1 MGQSYFKLRDTCTP
15 IKCTHQD
22 SCALQPITSV
32 ELYRHLFLSLFSMLQ
47 NTFVSP
53 KWISQSRHPIKCQC
67 KYGSSVHWS
76 QEMRACLQ
84 YCSFTVRSIQS
95 HKFSFFFF
103 SLCQQKIP
111 EHRISLCFL
120 SRKYHMTKAQEGKV
134 S

>member
-103 SLCQQKIP
+103 FTLPTENTRTQNFFVFPKQ
-111 EHRISLCFL
+111 
-120 SRKYHMTKAQEGKV
+120 KV
-134 S
+134 SYDQSSRGKS